1 MKTIKKPD
9 ANPIAALLL
18 TMFLLQTGHVIING
32 QSRKW
37 LFIFLSIIIGYVL
50 CCIPGLVV
58 IVCSWIESY
67 QTAERLQK
75 GEEIGENE
83 YTLEL
88 LYKIV
93 SKLDSTAT
101 HRNHPPAP

>member
-1 MKTIKKPD
+1 MPNIKKPD
-9 ANPIAALLL
+9 ANPVAALLL
-18 TMFLLQTGHVIING
+18 TIFLIQSGHVIING
-32 QSRKW
+32 QTRKW
-37 LFIFLSIIIGYVL
+37 LFIILSIFLGYLL

-67 QTAERLQK
+67 KTAERLQK

-83 YTLEL
+83 YSFEL

-101 HRNHPPAP
+101 FQTPAQ